1 MVELLSTAPAADIR
15 SDALRNRDRIL
26 EVAKAKLRAGEAS
39 LRMNDIAKEAGV
51 GVGTMYR
58 HFPTTQSLLEAA
70 AASGFDELVGIAAD
84 AAQIENA
91 AGALRHLIGRSW
103 ECLERRPELARVLE
117 SQEIACLET
126 MQMLTGFAGAVDMV
140 LTRARRARLIR
151 RGIKNDDLRRLLLA
165 MLHARNL
172 TGDPPARRDVYLAV
186 LLDGLKHPA
195 GRSRSHQDSAEMAS
209 KFALRKDSPA
219 SD

>member
-1 MVELLSTAPAADIR
+1 
-15 SDALRNRDRIL
+15 
-26 EVAKAKLRAGEAS
+26 
-39 LRMNDIAKEAGV
+39 
-51 GVGTMYR
+51 
-58 HFPTTQSLLEAA
+58 
-70 AASGFDELVGIAAD
+70 
-84 AAQIENA
+84 
-91 AGALRHLIGRSW
+91 
-103 ECLERRPELARVLE
+103 VLE

-172 TGDPPARRDVYLAV
+172 TGDPRPDVTFIWRCCSTASSTRLV
-186 LLDGLKHPA
+186 
-195 GRSRSHQDSAEMAS
+195 GRVSHQDSAEMAS
-209 KFALRKDSPA
+209 KFELRKDSPA